1 MKNRLVNIYYTFP
14 VQLVRL
20 QLKHNILLLSLWLFL
35 FLLVSGGFGASMG
48 LHYLFL
54 DPEYMGEVT
63 FWSFFI
69 IGLAFGSF
77 FIAWNTS
84 VYILNSYRFPFL
96 AALHRPFAKFS
107 LNNCLI
113 PVGFVV
119 YYIFKIIQFQWYN
132 DYAKQ
137 NSVVF
142 YCLGF
147 LLGGF
152 CMVLASM
159 LYFQYTNAG
168 VQAYSSTNKLK
179 ISKALK
185 AIIVQRK
192 EQTIQVANDSP
203 YKYAWRVDFFLTE
216 FFKWRI
222 VRNVEHYNF
231 KLLDRVF
238 RQNHAN
244 ALVIQSL
251 SITTLILMAALVEY
265 QMFRIPAAASLLLL
279 FSIITTIIGAL
290 TYWLEEWKV
299 LFLVVAF
306 VLINQMMS
314 WGWFSYKNSAY
325 GLDYNQP
332 YTEYTLASLDSIC
345 SKKQYQKD
353 AKNTLDILERWRAKF
368 ITKDDST
375 GSYGEKPKLVL
386 LCVSGG
392 GIRAGLWSHHVIREV
407 DRSLKGKLMKN
418 TALITG
424 ASGGMWGAALYRE
437 LYYRKKKGEKI
448 NLYDAKYLEY
458 SAKDLANAL
467 SFTFLVNDIFI
478 PWVNRNINGYT
489 YRQDRGYI
497 FEQQFI
503 ENTEGVMNPNLG
515 YYKKPEE
522 EATIPMMFLTP
533 LITNDS
539 RMMVISPQGVSYM
552 MRPPFSY
559 QGAGD
564 EMHID
569 AVDFGALFKNHDPH
583 NLRFATA
590 LRMNSTFPFIFPS
603 VQMPSNPVLS
613 IMDAGF
619 RDNFGLETATRFA
632 AIFRTWII
640 DNTSGVVIISIRSY
654 ADSEEVEEVNSKS
667 LTELIF
673 NPLGPVFAIDAL
685 QNYHHDSYIAYLKS
699 KVGYEN
705 VEVVNFKYK
714 PTILNERA
722 SLSLHLTEREKKDIL
737 EAIDLPENQQ
747 SMKKLKNLIK

>member
-1 MKNRLVNIYYTFP
+1 MKKKFTDIYYTFP
-14 VQLVRL
+14 IQLVRL
-20 QLKHNILLLSLWLFL
+20 QLKHNILLLSLWG
-35 FLLVSGGFGASMG
+35 FLLMLIGGGMGASMG

-54 DPEYMGEVT
+54 DPEYMGHVS

-96 AALHRPFAKFS
+96 ASLHRPFAKFS
-107 LNNCLI
+107 LNNSLI
-113 PVGFVV
+113 PIGFVM

-137 NSVVF
+137 YSIVF
-142 YCLGF
+142 YCFGF

-168 VQAYSSTNKLK
+168 VQAYSNPNKLK
-179 ISKALK
+179 ISKMLK
-185 AIIVQRK
+185 AVVVKRK
-192 EQTIQVANDSP
+192 EQSINWTNDSP
-203 YKYAWRVDFFLTE
+203 YKNSWRVEYYLTE

-231 KLLDRVF
+231 KLLDRIF

-265 QMFRIPAAASLLLL
+265 ETFRIPAAASLLLL
-279 FSIITTIIGAL
+279 FSIITTIVGAL

-314 WGWFSYKNSAY
+314 WGWFSYRNSAY
-325 GLDYNQP
+325 GLNYNIP
-332 YTEYTLASLDSIC
+332 NTEYSLKALDSIC

-353 AKNTLDILERWRAKF
+353 AKRTIDILNRWRAKF
-368 ITKDDST
+368 AKPTDSIFQ
-375 GSYGEKPKLVL
+375 EKPKVIL

-407 DRSLKGKLMKN
+407 DKALKGKLMRN
-418 TALITG
+418 TVLMTG
-424 ASGGMWGAALYRE
+424 ASGGMWGAAVYRE
-437 LYYRKKKGEKI
+437 LYYKKKKGKKI

-458 SAKDLANAL
+458 NAKDLANAL

-478 PWVNRNINGYT
+478 PWVNRDINGYT

-503 ENTEGVMNPNLG
+503 ENTEGLMSQNLG
-515 YYKKPEE
+515 YYEEPETQ
-522 EATIPMMFLTP
+522 ATIPMMFLTP

-564 EMHID
+564 EMRID
-569 AVDFGALFKNHDPH
+569 AVDYGALFKKHEPL

-603 VQMPSNPVLS
+603 VQMPSDPTLT

-632 AIFRTWII
+632 AIFRTWLI
-640 DNTSGVVIISIRSY
+640 DNTSGVVIVSVRSY
-654 ADSEEVEEVNSKS
+654 AESEEISEATSKS
-667 LTELIF
+667 LTELAF
-673 NPLGPVFAIDAL
+673 NPLGPMFAVDAL
-685 QNYHHDSYIAYLKS
+685 QNYHHDSYVAYLKS
-699 KVGYEN
+699 KIGYEN
-705 VEVVNFKYK
+705 VDVVNFVYK

-722 SLSLHLTEREKKDIL
+722 SLSLHLTEREKRDIL
-737 EAIDLPENQQ
+737 EAIELPENQEGV
-747 SMKKLKNLIK
+747 KKMKNLIK